1 MQDILT
7 TTADGVLRITLH
19 RPQQGNA
26 ITASMAQQLQ
36 QRLQELAEKA
46 AHVAAVRV
54 VLLCGAGP
62 DFCTGLD
69 EADEDNMALHAELLR
84 QLRALPQPVLAM
96 VHGACHGAAIGIV
109 EACDIV
115 FAANSAQFVVRS
127 GQAVDGVQA
136 EVSGL
141 VTRSFPA
148 AELEHETL
156 ALAAELAAKDA
167 LTLQFTKDTLRQVGN
182 IGWDAVLDFNAA
194 KFAALQALQ
203 AGKPSARAAA
213 VESFLAGKSKPGLGG

>member
-1 MQDILT
+1 
-7 TTADGVLRITLH
+7 
-19 RPQQGNA
+19 
-26 ITASMAQQLQ
+26 
-36 QRLQELAEKA
+36 
-46 AHVAAVRV
+46 
-54 VLLCGAGP
+54 
-62 DFCTGLD
+62 
-69 EADEDNMALHAELLR
+69 
-84 QLRALPQPVLAM
+84 M

-115 FAANSAQFVVRS
+115 FAAKSTQFVLHS

-136 EVSGL
+136 EISGL
-141 VTRSFPA
+141 VTRSFPS
-148 AELEHETL
+148 AELEYEAL

-167 LTLQFTKDTLRQVGN
+167 LTLQFTKDTVRQVGS